1 MTDIHIINGL
11 CNFIY
16 KLSNSATKQV
26 TRYLRN
32 LQRKT
37 VHFQRKTMQYS

>member
-1 MTDIHIINGL
+1 MDCVIL
-11 CNFIY
+11 FISY
-16 KLSNSATKQV
+16 QNHQQKV
-26 TRYLRN
+26 TRHLRN